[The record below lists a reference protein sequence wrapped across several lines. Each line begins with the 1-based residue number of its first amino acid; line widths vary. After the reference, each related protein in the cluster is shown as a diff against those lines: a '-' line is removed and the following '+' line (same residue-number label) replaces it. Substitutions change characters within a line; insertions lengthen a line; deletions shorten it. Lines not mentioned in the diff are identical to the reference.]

1 MLLQTSR
8 FLLVGCW
15 PINCTRGATAV
26 PSSAAI
32 HTSRKR
38 SRGGVRRVRASAYA
52 PRYTGTGQVP
62 KKKPHAVFVYA
73 IRSHVYVRVRP
84 SRPNASKHPTTSL
97 ISPRKLKLSWTLTR
111 AHRVG
116 ARPARCAAGRR

>member
-62 KKKPHAVFVYA
+62 KKNRTQYSSTQYVRTYTY
-73 IRSHVYVRVRP
+73 VYVQAGRMRP
-84 SRPNASKHPTTSL
+84 SIQL
-97 ISPRKLKLSWTLTR
+97 L
-111 AHRVG
+111 V
-116 ARPARCAAGRR
+116 

>member
-62 KKKPHAVFVYA
+62 KKKTARS
-73 IRSHVYVRVRP
+73 IRLRNTFARIRTCTSKPAECVQ
-84 SRPNASKHPTTSL
+84 ASNY
-97 ISPRKLKLSWTLTR
+97 
-111 AHRVG
+111 
-116 ARPARCAAGRR
+116 